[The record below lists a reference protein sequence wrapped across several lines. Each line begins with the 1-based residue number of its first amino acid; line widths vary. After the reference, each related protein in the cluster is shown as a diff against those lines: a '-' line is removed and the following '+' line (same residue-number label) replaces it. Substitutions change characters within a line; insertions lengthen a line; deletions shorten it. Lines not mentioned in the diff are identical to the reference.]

1 MSENGAHAAVLE
13 SGAPPDIGEETV
25 TNGRTIT
32 EADVVS
38 FASLTGDFHPQ
49 HSDAEWAAAGRFGER
64 VAHGMLVMSYAV
76 GLVPFDPDRVVA
88 LRGLE
93 SVTFKRPVAIGDTI
107 RVRTRV
113 EEVRPLDD
121 EHSLVSFSWKVLN
134 QHDRIVVRAWVE
146 ALWRGSESPA
156 APDSPVGLL
165 ADQVLL

>member
-1 MSENGAHAAVLE
+1 MSDNGTNTAVLE
-13 SGAPPDIGEETV
+13 SGAPPEIGEELV

-32 EADVVS
+32 ETDLVS
-38 FASLTGDFHPQ
+38 FSSLTGDFHPQ

-76 GLVPFDPDRVVA
+76 GLVPLDPERVVA

-113 EEVRPLDD
+113 DEVRPLDD
-121 EHSLVSFSWKVLN
+121 EHSLVGFSWKVLN
-134 QHDRIVVRAWVE
+134 QHDRIVVRARVE
-146 ALWRGSESPA
+146 ALWRGAADPGTESVDTLTA
-156 APDSPVGLL
+156 N
-165 ADQVLL
+165 QVLL